1 MATDRLINKDQGDSM
16 ISALGTIATN
26 VGNITYGPQTSADK
40 VVSMTGYAKAGT
52 AAAISQG
59 DTLNEAIGKLEK
71 KVDDNA
77 TAIDGKTA
85 GPESATVGDIATFN
99 NVNGKVL
106 NDSGIS
112 IQTSIDT
119 TKDTEV
125 PTSKAVDTYVTG
137 KGYAVGVANSTANH
151 LVTFNGTDGKAL
163 KDGGATIAFN
173 ATGVLD
179 DDTAIPTSKAV
190 QSYVTGKH
198 YAGSSSDGGAATS
211 ADKLNIGSSNIGS
224 ATQPVYFDNTTGKPV
239 AITNT
244 IQSNVPANAVFT
256 DTTYTV
262 AEGTA
267 NGKIKVTPSSGTA
280 YEVPVHGLGNAAYK
294 GVADTVSTSA
304 DLVTSAAVN
313 TKLASYVPNSDFVV
327 AEQNIVYTLG
337 KTGKNLFNSSDT
349 FTTPTGL
356 TITKNTD
363 GAFTVSGTSTT
374 AVNVNLGTITLDA
387 TKTYVLSGCPT
398 GGDANTYSLLFG
410 TTGYTKRDIGTGI
423 TLTNAPANTS
433 LTTYISIGANYTV
446 NKTFYP
452 MICTAEDWAVGHD
465 YVPYALPNSD
475 LTVLEAEDRV
485 ALAEEI
491 DAGAKNLLPLD
502 LALMKSRNTG
512 GTWTNNVYKIGNVDI
527 TVNSDGTIKLN
538 GTSNNQF
545 EFYIYTRVS
554 DTFKLPVGTYMFY
567 NSLTAS
573 TGGNW
578 DIAIN
583 RTVSGAGVRYGSD
596 TGNGLLF
603 TVTDSSATTG
613 VWIAC
618 NVSGTVFNNVTIKP
632 MICTKAAFGVSSKF
646 VPYRPNYDLV
656 CNSIDDLYIRSTT
669 KFPASARTSFEL
681 TIASYKDSGRGSFL
695 ISFTSQS
702 VNSYVPSLYYV
713 AVADGHFGAPVALV
727 PNSEVVT
734 AVTRTS
740 DNTKLQFTVIG
751 NTWAEPILMPLI
763 DSGCNLKFSAT
774 WT

>member
-59 DTLNEAIGKLEK
+59 DTLNEAVGKLEK

-112 IQTSIDT
+112 IQTSVDT

-125 PTSKAVDTYVTG
+125 PTSKAVDAYVTG
-137 KGYAVGVANSTANH
+137 KGYAVGVTNSTANH
-151 LVTFNGTDGKAL
+151 IATFNGIDGKAL

-173 ATGVLD
+173 TTGVLN

-224 ATQPVYFDNTTGKPV
+224 ATQPVYFDKTTGKPV

-294 GVADTVSTSA
+294 GVADTVSTST

-327 AEQNIVYTLG
+327 AKQNILYNKLWTR
-337 KTGKNLFNSSDT
+337 KNLLKLSSSINSAYGLT
-349 FTTPTGL
+349 FTS
-356 TITKNTD
+356 NTD
-363 GAFTVSGTSTT
+363 GSLTVTGQFAGSGGSY
-374 AVNVNLGTITLDA
+374 APYINAALVLPAG
-387 TKTYVLSGCPT
+387 TYVLSGCPS
-398 GGDANTYSLLFG
+398 GGGENTYQL
-410 TTGYTKRDIGTGI
+410 DII
-423 TLTNAPANTS
+423 APAYYPDQGSGVEFTLS
-433 LTTYISIGANYTV
+433 TATTIQVRCRIAQTTAID
-446 NKTFYP
+446 KTFYP
-452 MICTAEDWAVGHD
+452 MICEKEVYDADPSFVCYSA
-465 YVPYALPNSD
+465 PNSV
-475 LTVLEAEDRV
+475 LNVLEAEDRA

-491 DAGAKNLLPLD
+491 NAGAKNVWDFANAAFGRESTNCTYTKTDTSITVSSSGGWSYVSYALPLKAGSYV
-502 LALMKSRNTG
+502 LSGVLSNVNVPTGALPMIRIATASNGDGALQT
-512 GTWTNNVYKIGNVDI
+512 VDI
-527 TVNSDGTIKLN
+527 GGDQNYVLKFTAPSDATYYVLFSPNWQSPSYVAGYTI
-538 GTSNNQF
+538 SN
-545 EFYIYTRVS
+545 I
-554 DTFKLPVGTYMFY
+554 
-567 NSLTAS
+567 
-573 TGGNW
+573 
-578 DIAIN
+578 
-583 RTVSGAGVRYGSD
+583 
-596 TGNGLLF
+596 
-603 TVTDSSATTG
+603 
-613 VWIAC
+613 
-618 NVSGTVFNNVTIKP
+618 

-646 VPYRPNYDLV
+646 VPYRPNWDLV
-656 CNSIDDLYIRSTT
+656 GNSVIDLNDMISSFIVNSSKSVTIKLRRQGSFTMLMFGFVQTIGQVQWWVQSPVTGDTLSVIDAITGSAVAQSVITFNYNSSTAILTISASTPGNCNFVLIRS
-669 KFPASARTSFEL
+669 A
-681 TIASYKDSGRGSFL
+681 Y
-695 ISFTSQS
+695 
-702 VNSYVPSLYYV
+702 
-713 AVADGHFGAPVALV
+713 
-727 PNSEVVT
+727 
-734 AVTRTS
+734 
-740 DNTKLQFTVIG
+740 
-751 NTWAEPILMPLI
+751 
-763 DSGCNLKFSAT
+763 
-774 WT
+774 